1 MIPKLNPCVA
11 SEMSNTHLK
20 LYGKEQRGTKD
31 MICHHS
37 INLRYRHYEWHYSNH
52 TLQMRLDWMKIMLSL
67 TDLTY
72 HQKQKS
78 YNEKHLL
85 QNYHLK
91 MYRKVT
97 NRNTSFDMPPLNQS
111 TL

>member
-1 MIPKLNPCVA
+1 
-11 SEMSNTHLK
+11 
-20 LYGKEQRGTKD
+20 
-31 MICHHS
+31 
-37 INLRYRHYEWHYSNH
+37 
-52 TLQMRLDWMKIMLSL
+52 MLWF

-111 TL
+111 SLETLSIEASYSDFAQ